1 MTGHEHRVDVSETI
15 RLPQPTE
22 QNEPSICFNLRHT
35 IRDISPADISLQLLS
50 DLLWAAYGINRL
62 NGPCNRPGRTAA
74 SASDSQE
81 IDLYV
86 AMLEAIYLYDARAHQ
101 LVPKVHGDFRN
112 KALTPGQKNVSANGP
127 VHLIYVAD
135 IHRFAHTA
143 GFDEPGLQDP
153 EIQKSYYFV
162 DTGLIAGNVFL
173 FAAMRGLAAWF
184 HNCDRKAL
192 SQLLNLDSDKRVLFA
207 QSVGYPDVP

>member
-143 GFDEPGLQDP
+143 GFDEPGLSIQD
-153 EIQKSYYFV
+153 
-162 DTGLIAGNVFL
+162 
-173 FAAMRGLAAWF
+173 
-184 HNCDRKAL
+184 
-192 SQLLNLDSDKRVLFA
+192 
-207 QSVGYPDVP
+207 